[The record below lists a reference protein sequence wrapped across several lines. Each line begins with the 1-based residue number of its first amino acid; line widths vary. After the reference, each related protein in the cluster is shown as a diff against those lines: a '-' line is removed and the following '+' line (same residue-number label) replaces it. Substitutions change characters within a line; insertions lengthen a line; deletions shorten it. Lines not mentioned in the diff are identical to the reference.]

1 MVHADDG
8 LCVFD
13 IYTGSDDV
21 VDMASMDDFGRAAS
35 TLVHRCLVGDR
46 REGPEGGLA
55 TGIGEMFQ
63 SLACPA
69 PPLDASIS

>member
-21 VDMASMDDFGRAAS
+21 ADMASMDDFGRAAFN
-35 TLVHRCLVGDR
+35 LIHRCLVGAR
-46 REGPEGGLA
+46 REGPEGGLV

-63 SLACPA
+63 PLAYPA
-69 PPLDASIS
+69 PRPRRQF